1 VRRVTLLLL
10 SILLASAALAAVTIT
25 NVTEWYVRAV
35 APPVWKLGNA
45 SFSPLLGSWWSP
57 LGGLNVT
64 YYRLRFVPGWREEY
78 VVGRVVNSSPAVAH
92 FEKVSEAGS
101 GTYSI
106 YLGGWL
112 QLSNSQGGGPDVPL
126 PAGILWSSTASGRYS
141 VSAWLVF
148 RSGATARQLVNFT
161 AEPMSQLYTASRACS
176 YRSLTDSF
184 AGGCVRANYSF
195 SVSVPNNR
203 TYVSGRGRVS
213 RDIYTGN
220 PPPSLETYSQQGY
233 ASFFIDYSRSPFSA
247 STSFAFQYMFSNS
260 LQDSDYIEVNFFV
273 DTNGDGSP
281 DLEVIYYGSGRGAT
295 PESMASVIYGNTLP
309 VVARPMPGF
318 TNRQNIWYT
327 ISISQVYSTGVV
339 VGLAFTTYSPS
350 GNVDAWWDNVDFQKC
365 APPSYLG
372 AVTNGGSV
380 TMVYVDDVSS
390 PSTPPSVATEVDARC
405 TGDPSACYGL
415 SAAVYSIGARLGA
428 PVAAAGF
435 SFSVKGLYVK
445 SASDVRN
452 NVAYVS
458 VGVDSDGDGNVDT
471 EYIFY
476 RNDTVGGSGWI
487 APVFSTTTTVYRYYL
502 GAMAPNG
509 SYVWSGSLPS
519 GQQGSALYIAF
530 AAVDASGNADGTA
543 DDFWVF
549 WDDLSFS
556 YYACDPLPSG
566 WSSSGDVIYRGLVP
580 GGISYAANFTGAYP
594 YGFYFLDGSL
604 NPVFGVNI
612 TSTGT
617 YRVVCGTGSYT
628 FTVSNVYWVDLR
640 SLSGVYEAI
649 LRDSSG
655 GILAR
660 YACSPPSGVSYVG
673 FKNVQSFTLNIW
685 GVPP

>member
-1 VRRVTLLLL
+1 
-10 SILLASAALAAVTIT
+10 
-25 NVTEWYVRAV
+25 
-35 APPVWKLGNA
+35 
-45 SFSPLLGSWWSP
+45 
-57 LGGLNVT
+57 LNVT

-161 AEPMSQLYTASRACS
+161 AEPMSLLYSASRTCAF
-176 YRSLTDSF
+176 RSFSDDFSG
-184 AGGCVRANYSF
+184 ACVRVQYSF
-195 SVSVPNNR
+195 STSIPNNR
-203 TYVSGRGRVS
+203 TYVTPRSGGSVGL
-213 RDIYTGN
+213 DPYTGN
-220 PPPSLETYSQQGY
+220 PAPSLYTESKSGY
-233 ASFFIDYSRSPFSA
+233 ASFFIDYSSSPFSA
-247 STSFAFQYMFSNS
+247 SAPFAFQYFFKAS
-260 LQDSDYIEVNFFV
+260 LQDSDYQEVNFFI

-281 DLEVIYYGSGRGAT
+281 DLEVIYYGSGRGT
-295 PESMASVIYGNTLP
+295 NPYPMAPVIYGRSLP
-309 VVARPMPGF
+309 TVSRPAPGF
-318 TNRQNIWYT
+318 TNVQNTWYT
-327 ISISQVYSTGVV
+327 VSISQVYTTGVV
-339 VGLAFTTYSPS
+339 VGVALTAYSSS
-350 GNVDAWWDNVDFQKC
+350 GTAKIWWDNVDFQRC
-365 APPSYLG
+365 ALPSYIG
-372 AVTNGGSV
+372 AVTRGGSV

-390 PSTPPSVATEVDARC
+390 PSTPPSVATEVDAKC

-415 SAAVYSIGARLGA
+415 SAAVYSIGARLGS

-458 VGVDSDGDGNVDT
+458 VGVDSDGDGRVDA

-476 RNDTVGGSGWI
+476 RNDTMGGPGWI

-502 GAMAPNG
+502 GTMAPNG

-519 GQQGSALYIAF
+519 GQQGSILYIAF

-604 NPVFGVNI
+604 NPVFGVGVV
-612 TSTGT
+612 SAGT
-617 YRVVCGTGSYT
+617 YRVICGTGSYT

-640 SLSGVYEAI
+640 PLSGVYEAI

-660 YACSPPSGVSYVG
+660 YACSPPGGVSYVG
-673 FKNVQSFTLNIW
+673 FKNVQSFTLNVW